1 MNNEP
6 QNIMNDLTEKFFENN
21 TIWFSRD
28 EIEELFTII
37 QVNDTIDSNY
47 LEINLSKL
55 RQNKPALWTMLHD
68 CGKAYAASLIT
79 LKSEQSNPYSMVKYI
94 ADQKT
99 QLQTI
104 PNDIDTLDKIWESYV
119 WENTYRVWLRGVLS
133 RHYKTE
139 FYIDDYKPMLTVYYN

>member
-1 MNNEP
+1 MNNKP
-6 QNIMNDLTEKFFENN
+6 QNIMNDLTEKFFKHN
-21 TIWFSRD
+21 TIWFSQN
-28 EIEELFTII
+28 EIEELFTVI

-47 LEINLSKL
+47 LEIDLSKL
-55 RQNKPALWTMLHD
+55 RQHKPALWTMLHD
-68 CGKAYAASLIT
+68 CGKAYASSLTT
-79 LKSEQSNPYSMVKYI
+79 LKSEQSNPYSIVKYI

-119 WENTYRVWLRGVLS
+119 RENTYHVWLRGVLS

-139 FYIDDYKPMLTVYYN
+139 FYIDDFKPMLIVHYD